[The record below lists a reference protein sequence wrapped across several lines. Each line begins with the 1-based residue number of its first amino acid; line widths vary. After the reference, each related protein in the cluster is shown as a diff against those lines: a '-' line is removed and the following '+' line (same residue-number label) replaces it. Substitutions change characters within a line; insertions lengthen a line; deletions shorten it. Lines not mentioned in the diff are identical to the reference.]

1 MGPKKRK
8 SITPDTSASTKSK
21 SLKHQDPDLSNS
33 TEHQQEPDSSKSTE
47 QQPEHEDLTLPKY
60 LSKINRFPIP
70 CSIGIFQ
77 VEVPDDTG
85 VLDLQSYREVTKESK
100 WLGTKVWPLDGIEQ
114 IADKEPVIGRGRPDN
129 CSCRDNPGSDAC
141 VKLHVSERRAQ
152 LRLELGAAF
161 EAWKFDEMGED
172 VADSWNLLTRKVFK
186 TIVEKSSVPDKDFLK
201 AGNPQKVRKTRK
213 EMISYYFN
221 VLVPQRISTMS
232 RAGDPVDSDNDSYVD
247 KRRTTRR
254 SQQASSASRYLRLR
268 PRAA

>member
-8 SITPDTSASTKSK
+8 SITPDTSASSKSK

-60 LSKINRFPIP
+60 LSKIN
-70 CSIGIFQ
+70 S
-77 VEVPDDTG
+77 
-85 VLDLQSYREVTKESK
+85 TKESK

-129 CSCRDNPGSDAC
+129 CSCRDNPGSEAC
-141 VKLHVSERRAQ
+141 VRLHVSERRAQ

-186 TIVEKSSVPDKDFLK
+186 TIVEKSSVPAKDFLK